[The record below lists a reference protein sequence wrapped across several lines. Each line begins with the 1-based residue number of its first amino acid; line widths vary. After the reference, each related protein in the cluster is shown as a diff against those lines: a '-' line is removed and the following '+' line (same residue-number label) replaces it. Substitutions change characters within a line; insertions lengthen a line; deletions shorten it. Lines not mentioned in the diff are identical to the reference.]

1 MNQRQALEAINA
13 ALRKALEK
21 EDVTVGM
28 ETDLVEEKIVDSL
41 DGMVFLLELSSC
53 TDKKFPE
60 NDLVQQGFFKMK
72 KLVEFLTDASA

>member
-1 MNQRQALEAINA
+1 MNQQQALEAVNT

-60 NDLVQQGFFKMK
+60 NDLVQLGFFRIKT
-72 KLVEFLTDASA
+72 LVEFLTKPSR